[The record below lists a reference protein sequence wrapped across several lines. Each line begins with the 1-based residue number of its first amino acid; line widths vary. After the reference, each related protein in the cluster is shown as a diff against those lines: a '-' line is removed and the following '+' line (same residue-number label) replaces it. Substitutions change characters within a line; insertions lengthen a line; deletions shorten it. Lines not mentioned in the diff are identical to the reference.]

1 MSSILQQKNILFDLL
16 ILIHVVGNITMNIE
30 FSFILYID
38 NQKYVTCSSL
48 INWNTRLYLEK
59 GNVEER
65 GELVEYLEDNHL
77 DDVAPLVLCLGP
89 WQLVL
94 G

>member
-1 MSSILQQKNILFDLL
+1 
-16 ILIHVVGNITMNIE
+16 MNIE

-38 NQKYVTCSSL
+38 NQKYVTCSSS
-48 INWNTRLYLEK
+48 INWITGLYLEK

-77 DDVAPLVLCLGP
+77 EDVAPLVLCLGP

-94 G
+94 GEPRGQPAVHLGSIFFSNIIFLQ